1 MTQLLADDP
10 EIATPRNRWR
20 GCGCIVV
27 SCLGI
32 LIVIGLSLPMVRS
45 AREAARRT
53 GCGFN
58 LRGIAQALQV
68 YAKDHGSLPPAYTK
82 DAEGRPLH
90 SWRTL
95 ILPYM
100 EEKQLFD
107 TIDLTKP
114 WDDPVNAPAFAKM
127 PSPYVCPSSSFA
139 PGHTSYVVVV
149 SDSGC
154 FRPEGEVTEAEF
166 LKNASRTLLVM
177 EVPAAQAVPW
187 MAPSDI
193 NEEEFLRLGKD
204 SSYESPHP
212 IGITMAAFADT
223 HTKTLLLGDV
233 ESLSPEMR
241 RAMLTTA
248 ADAPAF
254 SE

>member
-1 MTQLLADDP
+1 
-10 EIATPRNRWR
+10 
-20 GCGCIVV
+20 
-27 SCLGI
+27 
-32 LIVIGLSLPMVRS
+32 MVRS

-58 LRGIAQALQV
+58 LRGIAQALQS
-68 YAKDHGSLPPAYTK
+68 YAKEHGRLPPAYTK

-95 ILPYM
+95 ILPYF

-149 SDSGC
+149 SDFGC
-154 FRPEGEVTEAEF
+154 FRPAGEVTEAEF

-177 EVPAAQAVPW
+177 EVPASQAVPW
-187 MAPSDI
+187 MAPTDI
-193 NEEEFLRLGKD
+193 DEEEFLRMGTAP
-204 SSYESPHP
+204 SYVSPHVG
-212 IGITMAAFADT
+212 GITMAAFADT
-223 HTKTLLLGDV
+223 HIATLFLGDV
-233 ESLSPEMR
+233 DSLPTDMR

>member
-1 MTQLLADDP
+1 MTELLADDP
-10 EIATPRNRWR
+10 EIATPKNRWR
-20 GCGCIVV
+20 GCGCTGA
-27 SCLGI
+27 SCLAL
-32 LIVIGLSLPMVRS
+32 LIVIGLLLPMRRTAS
-45 AREAARRT
+45 EAARRT

-68 YAKDHGSLPPAYTK
+68 YAKEHGSLPPAYTK
-82 DAEGRPLH
+82 DAQGRPLH

-114 WDDPVNAPAFAKM
+114 WDDPV
-127 PSPYVCPSSSFA
+127 
-139 PGHTSYVVVV
+139 
-149 SDSGC
+149 
-154 FRPEGEVTEAEF
+154 
-166 LKNASRTLLVM
+166 
-177 EVPAAQAVPW
+177 
-187 MAPSDI
+187 
-193 NEEEFLRLGKD
+193 EEEFIRMGTAP
-204 SSYESPHP
+204 SYVSPHVG
-212 IGITMAAFADT
+212 GITMAAFADT
-223 HTKTLLLGDV
+223 HIATLFLGDV
-233 ESLSPEMR
+233 DSLPTEIR